1 MEIKFKLGVITD
13 EVSQDIF
20 AAAAF
25 CQKHG
30 LPCMEVRSV
39 NGHSPLDYTDEDV
52 TQIQAA
58 AAQYQ
63 LSVCAVSSPV
73 YKCEYADTDA
83 IAAHVR
89 GFEKCAVLAN
99 KLGARYI
106 RCFDFWDRQIPLADR
121 AAMFDKLI
129 PLCEKYDVY
138 CLVESDPA
146 VHSNT
151 PHKLAELLKAIHH
164 PRVLGLF
171 DPGNEIWVTGQ
182 TSPDA
187 YDKLKPCGI
196 AHMHVKDAIPRDT
209 KATAVKI
216 GTGVADFVGI
226 FRKLITDGY
235 DGHVMLETHYRK
247 NTSLSE
253 EELKRPGGATFSDS
267 ALEASEESILALKEI
282 IRIASEESI

>member
-1 MEIKFKLGVITD
+1 MDIKFKLGIITD

-25 CQKHG
+25 CRKHG
-30 LPCMEVRSV
+30 LTCMEVRSV
-39 NGHSPLDYTDEDV
+39 NGHSPFAYTEEDIK
-52 TQIQAA
+52 QIQS
-58 AAQYQ
+58 AAQQYG
-63 LSVCAVSSPV
+63 LSVCAISSPV
-73 YKCEYADTDA
+73 FKCEYDDA
-83 IAAHVR
+83 AAIEDHIR
-89 GFEKCAVLAN
+89 GFKKCAVLAN
-99 KLGARYI
+99 RLGARYI
-106 RCFDFWDRQIPLADR
+106 RCFDFWDRQLPLADR

-151 PHKLAELLKAIHH
+151 PHKLAKLLNAIHH

-171 DPGNEIWVTGQ
+171 DPGNEIWITGQ

-187 YDKLKPCGI
+187 YDALNACGI
-196 AHMHVKDAIPRDT
+196 AHMHVKDAIPGNGKT
-209 KATAVKI
+209 SAVKI

-226 FRKLITDGY
+226 FRNLIADGY
-235 DGHVMLETHYRK
+235 SGHVMLETHYRK
-247 NTSLSE
+247 NTDLSE
-253 EELKRPGGATFSDS
+253 DQLKRPCGANFSDS

-282 IRIASEESI
+282 IRIALEKSL